1 MAKDGTINNEV
12 VTPDFEAALNAM
24 LHDVRPN
31 KSDKQAAGKEE
42 SDAWKEIKDTFNC
55 AAPAAKFFFAHI
67 LERED
72 ETRDANLRTLYG
84 LLQVA
89 NIGISADLVDKMG
102 DGEAPKMPVKEASEP
117 GLATV
122 N

>member
-12 VTPDFEAALNAM
+12 PQPDFEAALKTM
-24 LHDVRPN
+24 MHDVRPN
-31 KSDKQAAGKEE
+31 KQEKHAAGQEE
-42 SDAWKEIKDTFNC
+42 SDAWKEIKDTYNC
-55 AAPAAKFFFAHI
+55 ASAGAKFFFNHI

-84 LLQVA
+84 LLKAA

-102 DGEAPKMPVKEASEP
+102 DGEAPKMPISNRKEPA
-117 GLATV
+117 LATAH
-122 N
+122 